1 MWKAEKKKWNKNNI
15 EYYHGVNN
23 LVGWFLY
30 TIPKEINFPRYNMKC
45 SGANVILRGIFL
57 VVSCFPKHLMLY
69 NWNLDCF
76 SNSVRTKMISNL
88 FVFEFAQDRL
98 RGVVVHVLQ
107 VKLHFSSPNF
117 KTKQLEKVW
126 AFFRDCH
133 PPPPPSTATA
143 IRGYEAGKNYFP
155 RGNNYYQFF
164 ILFYYICISPG
175 PPYPLF
181 CTVVRQ
187 ATPKIFFWFVFGGQ
201 GRPQPFSLHLRP
213 LFVLY
218 IYLHIWRPRMYS
230 LHVSSL

>member
-45 SGANVILRGIFL
+45 SGANVILRGLFL

-133 PPPPPSTATA
+133 PPPPPLQLRLLGGMRRARTIFHAET
-143 IRGYEAGKNYFP
+143 IITNF
-155 RGNNYYQFF
+155 
-164 ILFYYICISPG
+164 LFYFIISAFH
-175 PPYPLF
+175 L
-181 CTVVRQ
+181 
-187 ATPKIFFWFVFGGQ
+187 A
-201 GRPQPFSLHLRP
+201 RPIHC
-213 LFVLY
+213 FVL
-218 IYLHIWRPRMYS
+218 
-230 LHVSSL
+230 